1 MIQESQIGAWSWFES
16 KWADQKWIILMKAHE
31 LITILRRYD
40 PEIDVVVE
48 TDNGP
53 VMFFLAEVYD
63 KEVWGKQK
71 VVIDIK

>member
-1 MIQESQIGAWSWFES
+1 
-16 KWADQKWIILMKAHE
+16 MKAHE

>member
-1 MIQESQIGAWSWFES
+1 
-16 KWADQKWIILMKAHE
+16 MKAHE
-31 LITILRRYD
+31 LITILQRYD

-53 VMFFLAEVYD
+53 AMFFPAEVYD

-71 VVIDIK
+71 VVIDIT